1 MNEQMEGNHRKRRKV
16 LKSINWTAPNRLPA
30 ALARKVSKQWPR
42 QNRALMGREFAG
54 MWRRSRWVKASCSSW
69 RRDEREGR
77 NCRRKV
83 GDGHCVGFY
92 DGIFISKRHIPMFLE
107 ELQQRGVFHR
117 CCPRGGQL
125 RIQDPVKPG
134 SMGSRTWTR
143 YAAFP
148 GTGGKAGW
156 WGTQGH

>member
-1 MNEQMEGNHRKRRKV
+1 MSRWKETTEKEGRF
-16 LKSINWTAPNRLPA
+16 W
-30 ALARKVSKQWPR
+30 KVSIGRHPTGCR
-42 QNRALMGREFAG
+42 QPWQGKFPSSGQGRIGLWWAENLLGCEGGASGSKLHALHGG
-54 MWRRSRWVKASCSSW
+54 
-69 RRDEREGR
+69 RDEGEGR